1 MTAFT
6 HPRLREI
13 AAYLDGVRQTLSG
26 IVTGTDRAAL
36 TATPA
41 DGGWSAAQIIQHLG
55 KVEGA
60 TSKGLEAAFAAALAA
75 GLGPDPEV
83 GSMLGALDRFTVQDG
98 VVRRLEAPERL
109 RPAPDADLDAS
120 WASLASARERFYR
133 AFATVD
139 GRDLT
144 KVVMPH
150 PLLGPF
156 HAYEW
161 FVFIGKHEE
170 RHIGQLRRML
180 GKGAA

>member
-1 MTAFT
+1 MTACT

-13 AAYLDGVRQTLSG
+13 AAYLDGVRHALSG
-26 IVTGTDRAAL
+26 VITGTDRGAL
-36 TATPA
+36 VALPA
-41 DGGWSAAQIIQHLG
+41 DGGWSAAQIVHHLG

-60 TSKGLEAAFAAALAA
+60 TSKALEGAFAAALTA

-98 VVRRLEAPERL
+98 ALRRLEAPERL

-120 WASLASARERFYR
+120 WASLTSARERLYR

-144 KVVMPH
+144 KVVLPH
-150 PLLGPF
+150 PLFGPF

-161 FVFIGKHEE
+161 FLFIGKHEE